1 LVFGLAFGMLL
12 VLLVVPSI
20 MAMQADIAR
29 QVQSAKRALQGR
41 RWAMTLPAAAGAVT
55 AALLF
60 AVLVLPLLLT
70 GAPWVPVVAAL
81 PFLAGGFAPALG
93 LFLLVLVAVL
103 LAIYAI
109 ASVRVAARRMRA

>member
-1 LVFGLAFGMLL
+1 
-12 VLLVVPSI
+12 
-20 MAMQADIAR
+20 
-29 QVQSAKRALQGR
+29 
-41 RWAMTLPAAAGAVT
+41 MTLPAAAAAVT

-109 ASVRVAARRMRA
+109 ASVRFVARRMRA